1 MQVQELPLYPTQKHI
16 SSTSVNSEKVILFQ
30 QSVHPLT
37 PKVTL
42 DNVLHNIFPQNSDV
56 NNISRTRKLLGKTA
70 ENLSDEQIQC
80 IFVEFQ
86 FLINSWLDEFERDVF
101 GGKTLKEVLNEK

>member
-1 MQVQELPLYPTQKHI
+1 MQVQELPLYPTQEHI
-16 SSTSVNSEKVILFQ
+16 SSTSVNSEKVIFSQ

-37 PKVTL
+37 PKATL

-56 NNISRTRKLLGKTA
+56 NNILRTRKLLGKTA

-101 GGKTLKEVLNEK
+101 GGKSLKEVLNEK